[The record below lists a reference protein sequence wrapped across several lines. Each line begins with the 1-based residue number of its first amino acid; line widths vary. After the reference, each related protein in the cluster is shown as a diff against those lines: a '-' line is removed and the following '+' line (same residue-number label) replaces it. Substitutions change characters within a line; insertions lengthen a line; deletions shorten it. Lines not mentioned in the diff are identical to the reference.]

1 MIPSKP
7 MHLEFTC
14 TVRQPM
20 YEYNKK
26 WFLGLELAPT
36 ADNRIREIHTAS
48 SHLFAGKVI
57 DPKEGNLLR
66 VKVPYKYNRVTVPI
80 TGLKPLQEYS
90 QGDVV
95 RATIQYCGVWNVNG
109 FSGPSWKL
117 VTLGPHPSV

>member
-14 TVRQPM
+14 TIRQPM

-36 ADNRIREIHTAS
+36 ADTRIREIHAAS

-57 DPKEGNLLR
+57 NPKEGNLLR
-66 VKVPYKYNRVTVPI
+66 VKVPYKYDRVACAVTKPVQELVAGETVTVI
-80 TGLKPLQEYS
+80 
-90 QGDVV
+90 
-95 RATIQYCGVWNVNG
+95 IQYCGVWNVNG

-117 VTLGPHPSV
+117 VTLGPRPSV